1 MSESPPGAVMMEL
14 VTRMLKEAFEGAP
27 GPWTY
32 FTDTSRGT
40 GIFAT
45 INGLTATE
53 ASQVGGPSGSTIAAH
68 VQHLIASTRATALSL
83 RGQHVSLERGHGWT
97 PTIVDERVWSA
108 LRDALRSEYN
118 ALLVSVGMRTKWNEE
133 MVGTAYGAVAHS
145 AYHLGAIRQRIPPGK
160 A

>member
-45 INGLTATE
+45 INALSAAE
-53 ASQVGGPSGSTIAAH
+53 ASQIGGPSGSTIAAH
-68 VQHLIASTRATALSL
+68 VQHLISSTRATALSL
-83 RGQHVSLERGHGWT
+83 RGQHVSLDRGHGWT
-97 PTIVDERVWSA
+97 PTIVDERVWSS
-108 LRDALRSEYN
+108 LREALRSEYN
-118 ALLVSVGMRTKWNEE
+118 ALLVSVGMRTRWNEE

-145 AYHLGAIRQRIPPGK
+145 AYHLGAIRQRLLPGK

>member
-40 GIFAT
+40 GILAT
-45 INGLTATE
+45 INALSAAE
-53 ASQVGGPSGSTIAAH
+53 ASQVGGPGGSTIAAH
-68 VQHLIASTRATALSL
+68 VQHLIGSTRATALSL
-83 RGQHVSLERGHGWT
+83 KGQHVSLERGHGWT
-97 PTIVDERVWSA
+97 PTVVDERVWNA
-108 LRDALRSEYN
+108 LREALRSEYN
-118 ALLVSVGMRTKWNEE
+118 ALLVSVGMRMKWNEE
-133 MVGTAYGAVAHS
+133 MVGTAYGAIAHS

>member
-1 MSESPPGAVMMEL
+1 MSDLMPGATMMEL
-14 VTRMLKEAFEGAP
+14 VTRMFKEAFEGAP

-40 GIFAT
+40 GIFASVA
-45 INGLTATE
+45 GLSAAQ

-68 VQHLIASTRATALSL
+68 VQHLIGSTRATALSL
-83 RGQHVSLERGHGWT
+83 RGQHVSLDRGHGWGGKV
-97 PTIVDERVWSA
+97 VDEKAWTV
-108 LRDALRSEYN
+108 LQDTLRSEYN

-145 AYHLGAIRQRIPPGK
+145 AYHLGAIRQRLPPGK